1 MQFIPIICMYGQ
13 YCVPLQRQNKTQMKK
28 IVFWMAALAVA
39 LFLAMKVQAQD
50 VQTVQTVRGQVCD
63 VASGEPMVGVTITV
77 ENGITLGTISDAEGN
92 FVINNVPVGRHSV
105 RATYIG
111 YEPVLLKEQ
120 LVTSGKELVLNL
132 KMTESLSTLQEVVV
146 KPHVNKQMPLNEMAQ
161 VGARMFSVEE
171 ATRYAGGMADPA
183 RTASMFAGV
192 ATGGATNGISIH
204 GNSPQML
211 QWRVEGVEVNNPNHF
226 AEITEAGGGV
236 FTSLNG
242 TVLANS
248 DFMTGAM
255 PAEYGNALS
264 GAFDMKMRVGNNT
277 KHEHAIQVGTLGV
290 DFASEGPLGKNT
302 KASYL
307 VNYRYSFLEIAKKL
321 HAINMENETLD
332 YQDLSFK
339 LNFPTVSAGTFAVW
353 FTGLIDR
360 YENKA
365 PDPSEWE
372 TLWDQNDSWSNQKSW
387 AGGLTHTYRFHSGG
401 TLTSNVAFTGAYQK
415 LGINDYDEL
424 MTKMPDMMGRSLS
437 WNVVISTQHK
447 HKFSSRYT
455 MLNGFEHRHMQFNTW
470 LDFIKEIGGP
480 LYRVYESDGNTGLTR
495 LYTNHKVA
503 LTQRL
508 STVAGIN
515 LMWFNLN
522 NQLLVEPRISLQ
534 YKTSPSSTVSLAYA
548 LNSRKESTDTYF
560 VKASPS
566 PSQGG
571 GVETQNPTTYSNQ
584 TSLPSMG
591 LKEANSSLG
600 LTRSHHLSAS
610 FAQRL
615 GENAMLKIEPYWQ
628 YVFDVPVELG
638 TNYSIINHNLFYQDR
653 VLVNEGA
660 GRNYGIDFTLE
671 RYLKDGLYGM
681 LTATLFKSEY
691 RDAQGEWH
699 HSRHDRCYITNI
711 LGGKEWMTGKSH
723 KNVFGINGRLTLMGG
738 DRYTPMAPGTTY
750 DDVAMRPDRSIP
762 QDGSNPFSQQ
772 KGMNIGYAFSV
783 KYTIN
788 KHHTSHNFILEYL
801 QMRSFHGQTFDI
813 RTHELVD
820 KYTSLTFPNIAYRVE
835 F

>member
-1 MQFIPIICMYGQ
+1 
-13 YCVPLQRQNKTQMKK
+13 MKRLYLGASLMMLLFP
-28 IVFWMAALAVA
+28 VAAGAQTN
-39 LFLAMKVQAQD
+39 QAN
-50 VQTVQTVRGQVCD
+50 QTIRGQVCD
-63 VASGEPMVGVTITV
+63 VASGEPMIGVTITV
-77 ENGITLGTISDAEGN
+77 ENGTTMATVSDVDGN
-92 FVINNVPVGRHSV
+92 FEIKNVPVGRHSV

-120 LVTSGKELVLNL
+120 LVSSGKELVLTL
-132 KMTESLSTLQEVVV
+132 RMRESISELGEVVV
-146 KPHVNKQMPLNEMAQ
+146 KPRVNKQLPLNEMAQ

-171 ATRYAGGMADPA
+171 ASRYAGGMADPA

-211 QWRVEGVEVNNPNHF
+211 QWRVEGVEVPNPNHF

-248 DFMTGAM
+248 DFLTGAM

-277 KHEHAIQVGTLGV
+277 KYEHAVQVGTLGV

-321 HAINMENETLD
+321 HAINMEHETLD

-339 LNFPTVSAGTFAVW
+339 LNMPTTKAGTFAVW
-353 FTGLIDR
+353 FTGLIDN
-360 YENKA
+360 YESDA
-365 PDPSEWE
+365 LDPSEWE
-372 TLWDQNDSWSNQKSW
+372 TLWDMNDSWSRQRSCALGVN
-387 AGGLTHTYRFHSGG
+387 HTFRFKTGG
-401 TLTSNVAFTGAYQK
+401 TLHSSVAFTGAYRK
-415 LGINDYDEL
+415 LGIDDYDVA
-424 MTKMPDMMGRSLS
+424 MTKMPDMLGRNSQ
-437 WNVVISTQHK
+437 WNVIISTQHQ

-455 MLNGFEHRHMQFNTW
+455 MQNGFEHQHLDFHTW
-470 LDFIKEIGGP
+470 LDYIKVVGGP
-480 LYRVYESDGNTGLTR
+480 LYRIYESEGNTGLTR

-503 LTQRL
+503 ISSRL
-508 STVAGIN
+508 SAVAGVN
-515 LMWFNLN
+515 VMWFNLN
-522 NQLLVEPRISLQ
+522 NQWLVEPRVSVQ
-534 YKTSPSSTVSLAYA
+534 YKLSPSSTISLAYA

-560 VKASPS
+560 VLNANG
-566 PSQGG
+566 Q
-571 GVETQNPTTYSNQ
+571 PT
-584 TSLPSMG
+584 
-591 LKEANSSLG
+591 ANKDLG
-600 LTRSHHLSAS
+600 LTRSHHISAS

-628 YVFDVPVELG
+628 WLFDVPVEQG
-638 TNYSIINHNLFYQDR
+638 TTYSILNHNLFYQDR
-653 VLVNEGA
+653 ALVNEGA
-660 GRNYGIDFTLE
+660 GRNYGIDLTLE

-699 HSRHDRCYITNI
+699 HTRHDRGWITNI
-711 LGGKEWMTGKSH
+711 LGGKEWMVGKSR
-723 KNVFGINGRLTLMGG
+723 KNVFGLNGRLTLMGG
-738 DRYTPMAPGTTY
+738 DRYTPMVPGTTY
-750 DDVAMRPDRSIP
+750 EDVAKRPDRTIP
-762 QDGSNPFSQQ
+762 QDGANPYSQQ
-772 KGMNIGYAFSV
+772 MNMNVGYAFSV

-788 KHHTSHNFILEYL
+788 KRHTSHHFILEYL

-813 RTHELVD
+813 RTHDLVD
-820 KYTSLTFPNIAYRVE
+820 KFTSLTFPNIAYRVE

>member
-1 MQFIPIICMYGQ
+1 MMLLFP
-13 YCVPLQRQNKTQMKK
+13 V
-28 IVFWMAALAVA
+28 VA
-39 LFLAMKVQAQD
+39 GAQA
-50 VQTVQTVRGQVCD
+50 TQTVRGQVSD
-63 VASGEPMVGVTITV
+63 VASGEPMIGVTITV
-77 ENGITLGTISDAEGN
+77 ENGTTWATVSDVDGN
-92 FVINNVPVGRHSV
+92 FEIKNVPVGRHSV
-105 RATYIG
+105 RASYIG

-120 LVTSGKELVLNL
+120 LVSSGKELVLTL
-132 KMTESLSTLQEVVV
+132 RMRESISELGEVVV
-146 KPHVNKQMPLNEMAQ
+146 KPRVNKQLPLNEMAQ

-171 ATRYAGGMADPA
+171 ASRYAGGMADPA

-211 QWRVEGVEVNNPNHF
+211 QWRVEGVEVPNPNHF

-248 DFMTGAM
+248 DFLTGAM

-277 KHEHAIQVGTLGV
+277 KYEHAVQVGTLGV

-339 LNFPTVSAGTFAVW
+339 FNMPTSKAGTFAVW
-353 FTGLIDR
+353 FTGLVDN
-360 YENKA
+360 YENNA
-365 PDPSEWE
+365 ADVSEWE
-372 TLWDQNDSWSNQKSW
+372 TLWDMNDSWSRQRSCALGIN
-387 AGGLTHTYRFHSGG
+387 HTYRFKTGG
-401 TLTSNVAFTGAYQK
+401 TLHSSLAFTGAYRK
-415 LGINDYDEL
+415 LGIDDYDE
-424 MTKMPDMMGRSLS
+424 MMNQMPDMLGRNSQ
-437 WNVVISTQHK
+437 WNVIISTQHQ

-455 MLNGFEHRHMQFNTW
+455 MQNGFEHQHLDFHTW
-470 LDFIKEIGGP
+470 LDYIKVIGGP
-480 LYRVYESDGNTGLTR
+480 LYRIYESEGNTGLTR

-503 LTQRL
+503 LSSRL
-508 STVAGIN
+508 SAVAGVN
-515 LMWFNLN
+515 VMWFNLN
-522 NQLLVEPRISLQ
+522 NQWLVEPRVSVQ
-534 YKTSPSSTVSLAYA
+534 YKTSPSSTISLAYA

-560 VKASPS
+560 VT
-566 PSQGG
+566 GG
-571 GVETQNPTTYSNQ
+571 YNED
-584 TSLPSMG
+584 
-591 LKEANSSLG
+591 LG
-600 LTRSHHLSAS
+600 LTRSHHISAS

-628 YVFDVPVELG
+628 WLFDVPVEQG
-638 TNYSIINHNLFYQDR
+638 TTYSILNHSLFYQDR
-653 VLVNEGA
+653 ALVNEGA
-660 GRNYGIDFTLE
+660 GRNYGVDLTLE

-699 HSRHDRCYITNI
+699 HTRHDRGWITNI
-711 LGGKEWMTGKSH
+711 LGGKEWMVGQGR
-723 KNVFGINGRLTLMGG
+723 KNVFGLNGRLTMMGG
-738 DRYTPMAPGTTY
+738 DRYTPMAPGTTF
-750 DDVAMRPDRSIP
+750 DDVAMRPDRTIP
-762 QDGSNPFSQQ
+762 QDGANPYSKQMH
-772 KGMNIGYAFSV
+772 MNVGYAFSV

-788 KHHTSHNFILEYL
+788 KRRTSHHFILEYL

-813 RTHELVD
+813 RTHDLVD

>member
-1 MQFIPIICMYGQ
+1 
-13 YCVPLQRQNKTQMKK
+13 MKRLYLGASLMMLLFP
-28 IVFWMAALAVA
+28 VAAGAQTN
-39 LFLAMKVQAQD
+39 QAN
-50 VQTVQTVRGQVCD
+50 QTIRGQVCD
-63 VASGEPMVGVTITV
+63 VASGEPMIGVTITV
-77 ENGITLGTISDAEGN
+77 ENGTTMATVSDVDGN
-92 FVINNVPVGRHSV
+92 FEIKNVPVGRHSV

-120 LVTSGKELVLNL
+120 LVSSGKELVLTL
-132 KMTESLSTLQEVVV
+132 RMRESISELGEVVV
-146 KPHVNKQMPLNEMAQ
+146 KPRVNKQLPLNEMAQ

-171 ATRYAGGMADPA
+171 ASRYAGGMADPA

-211 QWRVEGVEVNNPNHF
+211 QWRVEGVEVPNPNHF

-248 DFMTGAM
+248 DFLTGAM

-277 KHEHAIQVGTLGV
+277 KYEHAVQVGTLGV
-290 DFASEGPLGKNT
+290 DFASEGPLAKGS

-321 HAINMENETLD
+321 HAINMEHETLD

-339 LNFPTVSAGTFAVW
+339 LNMPTTKAGTFAVW
-353 FTGLIDR
+353 FTGLVDN
-360 YENKA
+360 YESNA
-365 PDPSEWE
+365 TDPSEWE
-372 TLWDQNDSWSNQKSW
+372 TLWDMNDSWSRQRSCALGVN
-387 AGGLTHTYRFHSGG
+387 HTFRFKTGG
-401 TLTSNVAFTGAYQK
+401 TLHSSVAFTGAYRK
-415 LGINDYDEL
+415 LGIDDYDVA
-424 MTKMPDMMGRSLS
+424 MTKMPDMLGRNSQ
-437 WNVVISTQHK
+437 WNVIISTQHQ

-455 MLNGFEHRHMQFNTW
+455 MQNGFEHQHLDFHTW
-470 LDFIKEIGGP
+470 LDYIKVVGGP
-480 LYRVYESDGNTGLTR
+480 LYRIYESEGNTGLTR

-503 LTQRL
+503 LSSRL
-508 STVAGIN
+508 SAVAGLN
-515 LMWFNLN
+515 VMWFNLN
-522 NQLLVEPRISLQ
+522 NQWLVEPRVSVQ
-534 YKTSPSSTVSLAYA
+534 YKLSPSSTISLAYA

-560 VKASPS
+560 VLNANG
-566 PSQGG
+566 Q
-571 GVETQNPTTYSNQ
+571 PT
-584 TSLPSMG
+584 
-591 LKEANSSLG
+591 ANKDLG
-600 LTRSHHLSAS
+600 LTRSHHISAS

-628 YVFDVPVELG
+628 WLFDVPVEQG
-638 TNYSIINHNLFYQDR
+638 TTYSILNHNLFYQDR
-653 VLVNEGA
+653 ALVNEGA
-660 GRNYGIDFTLE
+660 GRNYGIDLTLE

-699 HSRHDRCYITNI
+699 HTRHDRGWITNI
-711 LGGKEWMTGKSH
+711 LGGKEWMVGKSR
-723 KNVFGINGRLTLMGG
+723 KNVFGLNGRLTLMGG
-738 DRYTPMAPGTTY
+738 DRYTPMVPGTTY
-750 DDVAMRPDRSIP
+750 EDVAKRPDRTIP
-762 QDGSNPFSQQ
+762 QDGANPYSQQ
-772 KGMNIGYAFSV
+772 MNMNIGFAFSV

-788 KHHTSHNFILEYL
+788 KKHTSHHFILEYL
-801 QMRSFHGQTFDI
+801 QMRSFQGQTFDI
-813 RTHELVD
+813 RTHDLVD
-820 KYTSLTFPNIAYRVE
+820 KFTSLTFPNIAYRVE

>member
-1 MQFIPIICMYGQ
+1 M
-13 YCVPLQRQNKTQMKK
+13 RR
-28 IVFWMAALAVA
+28 
-39 LFLAMKVQAQD
+39 LFLGAAIAMLLLPSVMKAQTGQIN
-50 VQTVQTVRGQVCD
+50 QTVQTVRGQVCD
-63 VASGEPMVGVTITV
+63 VASGEPMIGVTITV
-77 ENGITLGTISDAEGN
+77 ENGITLATVSDVDGN

-120 LVTSGKELVLNL
+120 LVSSGKELVLTL
-132 KMTESLSTLQEVVV
+132 RMRESISELGEVVI
-146 KPHVNKQMPLNEMAQ
+146 KPRVNKQQPLNEMAQ

-211 QWRVEGVEVNNPNHF
+211 QWRVEGVEVPNPNHF

-248 DFMTGAM
+248 DFLTGAM
-255 PAEYGNALS
+255 PAEFGNALS

-277 KHEHAIQVGTLGV
+277 KYEHAVQVGTLGV

-339 LNFPTVSAGTFAVW
+339 LNMPTKKAGTFAVW
-353 FTGLIDR
+353 FTGLIDN
-360 YENKA
+360 YENKV
-365 PDPSEWE
+365 PEVSEWE
-372 TLWDQNDSWSNQKSW
+372 TLWDMNDSWSRQRNC
-387 AGGLTHTYRFHSGG
+387 AVGLNHSYRFRSGG
-401 TLTSNVAFTGAYQK
+401 SLHSSVAFTGSYRK
-415 LGINDYDEL
+415 LGVNDYD
-424 MTKMPDMMGRSLS
+424 TKMNMMPEMAGRNSQ
-437 WNVVISTQHK
+437 WNVIISTQHQ

-455 MLNGFEHRHMQFNTW
+455 MQNGFEHQH
-470 LDFIKEIGGP
+470 LDFHTWMDYIHETGGP
-480 LYRVYESDGNTGLTR
+480 LYRVYDSEGNTGLTR

-503 LTQRL
+503 LSSRL
-508 STVAGIN
+508 STVAGVN
-515 LMWFNLN
+515 VMWFNLN
-522 NQLLVEPRISLQ
+522 NQWLVEPRISLQ
-534 YKTSPSSTVSLAYA
+534 YKTSPSSTLSVAYA
-548 LNSRKESTDTYF
+548 MNSRKETTDAYF
-560 VKASPS
+560 VLMDGKYPN
-566 PSQGG
+566 
-571 GVETQNPTTYSNQ
+571 ED
-584 TSLPSMG
+584 
-591 LKEANSSLG
+591 LG
-600 LTRSHHLSAS
+600 LTRSHHISAS

-628 YVFDVPVELG
+628 WLFDVPVEQG
-638 TNYSIINHNLFYQDR
+638 TTYSILNHRKFFQDR
-653 VLVNEGA
+653 ALVNEGA
-660 GRNYGIDFTLE
+660 GRNYGVDLTLE

-681 LTATLFKSEY
+681 ITATLFKSEY
-691 RDAQGEWH
+691 RDAQGLWH
-699 HSRHDRCYITNI
+699 HSRHDRRYITNI
-711 LGGKEWMTGKSH
+711 VGGKEWMIGKAR
-723 KNVFGINGRLTLMGG
+723 KNVFGINGRLTMMGG
-738 DRYTPMAPGTTY
+738 DRYTPIPEGITFEKVMK
-750 DDVAMRPDRSIP
+750 RPDKSIP
-762 QDGSNPFSQQ
+762 EDEGMDPFTKQ

-788 KHHTSHNFILEYL
+788 KRHTSHHFILEYL
-801 QMRSFHGQTFDI
+801 QMKTFQGQTFDL
-813 RTHELVD
+813 RTHEIVD
-820 KYTSLTFPNIAYRVE
+820 KFTSLTFPNIAYRVE

>member
-1 MQFIPIICMYGQ
+1 
-13 YCVPLQRQNKTQMKK
+13 MKRLYLGASLMMLLFP
-28 IVFWMAALAVA
+28 VAAGAQTN
-39 LFLAMKVQAQD
+39 QAN
-50 VQTVQTVRGQVCD
+50 QTIRGQVCD
-63 VASGEPMVGVTITV
+63 VASGEPMIGVTITV
-77 ENGITLGTISDAEGN
+77 ENGTTMATVSDVDGN
-92 FVINNVPVGRHSV
+92 FEIKNVPVGRHSV

-120 LVTSGKELVLNL
+120 LVSSGKELVLTL
-132 KMTESLSTLQEVVV
+132 RMRESISELGEVVV
-146 KPHVNKQMPLNEMAQ
+146 KPRVNKQLPLNEMAQ

-171 ATRYAGGMADPA
+171 ASRYAGGMADPA

-211 QWRVEGVEVNNPNHF
+211 QWRVEGVEVPNPNHF

-248 DFMTGAM
+248 DFLTGAM

-277 KHEHAIQVGTLGV
+277 KYEHAVQVGTLGV
-290 DFASEGPLGKNT
+290 DFASEGPLAKGS

-321 HAINMENETLD
+321 HAINMEHETLD

-339 LNFPTVSAGTFAVW
+339 LNMPTTKAGTFAVW
-353 FTGLIDR
+353 FTGLVDN
-360 YENKA
+360 YESNA
-365 PDPSEWE
+365 TDPSEWE
-372 TLWDQNDSWSNQKSW
+372 TLWDMNDSWSRQRSCALGVN
-387 AGGLTHTYRFHSGG
+387 HTFRFKTGG
-401 TLTSNVAFTGAYQK
+401 TLHSSVAFTGAYRK
-415 LGINDYDEL
+415 LGIDDYDVA
-424 MTKMPDMMGRSLS
+424 MTKMPDMLGRNSQ
-437 WNVVISTQHK
+437 WNVIISTQHQ

-455 MLNGFEHRHMQFNTW
+455 MQNGFEHQHLDFHTW
-470 LDFIKEIGGP
+470 LDYIKVVGGP
-480 LYRVYESDGNTGLTR
+480 LYRIYESEGNTGLTR

-503 LTQRL
+503 ISSRL
-508 STVAGIN
+508 SAVAGVN
-515 LMWFNLN
+515 VMWFNLN
-522 NQLLVEPRISLQ
+522 NQWLVEPRVSVQ
-534 YKTSPSSTVSLAYA
+534 YKLSPSSTISLAYA

-560 VKASPS
+560 VT
-566 PSQGG
+566 GG
-571 GVETQNPTTYSNQ
+571 YNED
-584 TSLPSMG
+584 
-591 LKEANSSLG
+591 LG
-600 LTRSHHLSAS
+600 LTRSHHISAS

-628 YVFDVPVELG
+628 WLFDVPVEQG
-638 TNYSIINHNLFYQDR
+638 TTYSILNHNLFYQDR
-653 VLVNEGA
+653 ALVNEGA
-660 GRNYGIDFTLE
+660 GRNYGIDLTLE

-699 HSRHDRCYITNI
+699 HTRHDRGWITNI
-711 LGGKEWMTGKSH
+711 LGGKEWMVGKGH
-723 KNVFGINGRLTLMGG
+723 KNVFGLNGRLTMMGG
-738 DRYTPMAPGTTY
+738 DRYTPMVPGTTF
-750 DDVAMRPDRSIP
+750 DDVAKRPDRTIP
-762 QDGSNPFSQQ
+762 QDGDNPYSKQMN
-772 KGMNIGYAFSV
+772 MNIGFAFSV

-788 KHHTSHNFILEYL
+788 KKHTSHHFILEYL
-801 QMRSFHGQTFDI
+801 QMRSFQGQTFDI
-813 RTHELVD
+813 RTHDLVD
-820 KYTSLTFPNIAYRVE
+820 KFTSLTFPNIAYRVE

>member
-1 MQFIPIICMYGQ
+1 
-13 YCVPLQRQNKTQMKK
+13 MKRLYLGASLMMLLFP
-28 IVFWMAALAVA
+28 VAAGAQTN
-39 LFLAMKVQAQD
+39 QAN
-50 VQTVQTVRGQVCD
+50 QTIRGQVCD
-63 VASGEPMVGVTITV
+63 VASGEPMIGVTITV
-77 ENGITLGTISDAEGN
+77 ENGTTMATVSDVDGN
-92 FVINNVPVGRHSV
+92 FEIKNVPVGRHSV

-120 LVTSGKELVLNL
+120 LVSSGKELVLTL
-132 KMTESLSTLQEVVV
+132 RMRESISELGEVVV
-146 KPHVNKQMPLNEMAQ
+146 KPRVNKQLPLNEMAQ

-171 ATRYAGGMADPA
+171 ASRYAGGMADPA

-211 QWRVEGVEVNNPNHF
+211 QWRVEGVEVPNPNHF

-248 DFMTGAM
+248 DFLTGAM

-277 KHEHAIQVGTLGV
+277 KYEHAVQVGTLGV

-321 HAINMENETLD
+321 HAINMEHETLD

-339 LNFPTVSAGTFAVW
+339 LNMPTTKAGTFAVW
-353 FTGLIDR
+353 FTGLIDN
-360 YENKA
+360 YESDA
-365 PDPSEWE
+365 LDPSEWE
-372 TLWDQNDSWSNQKSW
+372 TLWDMNDSWSRQRSCALGVN
-387 AGGLTHTYRFHSGG
+387 HTYRFKTGG
-401 TLTSNVAFTGAYQK
+401 TLHSSVAFTGAYRK
-415 LGINDYDEL
+415 LGIDDYDVA
-424 MTKMPDMMGRSLS
+424 MTKMPDMLGRNSQ
-437 WNVVISTQHK
+437 WNVIVSTQHQ

-455 MLNGFEHRHMQFNTW
+455 MQNGFEHQHLDFHTW
-470 LDFIKEIGGP
+470 LDYIKVVGGP
-480 LYRVYESDGNTGLTR
+480 LYRIYESEGNTGLTR

-503 LTQRL
+503 ISSRL
-508 STVAGIN
+508 SAVAGVN
-515 LMWFNLN
+515 VMWFNLN
-522 NQLLVEPRISLQ
+522 NQWLVEPRVSVQ
-534 YKTSPSSTVSLAYA
+534 YKLSPSSTISLAYA

-560 VKASPS
+560 VT
-566 PSQGG
+566 GG
-571 GVETQNPTTYSNQ
+571 YNED
-584 TSLPSMG
+584 
-591 LKEANSSLG
+591 LG
-600 LTRSHHLSAS
+600 LTRSHHISAS

-628 YVFDVPVELG
+628 WLFDVPVEQG
-638 TNYSIINHNLFYQDR
+638 TTYSILNHNLFYQDR
-653 VLVNEGA
+653 ALVNEGA
-660 GRNYGIDFTLE
+660 GRNYGIDLTLE

-699 HSRHDRCYITNI
+699 HTRHDRGWITNI
-711 LGGKEWMTGKSH
+711 LGGKEWMVGKGH
-723 KNVFGINGRLTLMGG
+723 KNVFGLNGRLTLMGG
-738 DRYTPMAPGTTY
+738 DRYTPMVPGTTY
-750 DDVAMRPDRSIP
+750 EDVAKRPDRTIP
-762 QDGSNPFSQQ
+762 QDGANPYSQQ
-772 KGMNIGYAFSV
+772 MNMNIGFAFSV

-788 KHHTSHNFILEYL
+788 KKHTSHHFILEYL
-801 QMRSFHGQTFDI
+801 QMRSFQGQTFDI
-813 RTHELVD
+813 RTHDLVD
-820 KYTSLTFPNIAYRVE
+820 KFTSLTFPNIAYRVE

>member
-1 MQFIPIICMYGQ
+1 MMLLIPSMM
-13 YCVPLQRQNKTQMKK
+13 R
-28 IVFWMAALAVA
+28 
-39 LFLAMKVQAQD
+39 AQTTTAD
-50 VQTVQTVRGQVCD
+50 QTIRGQVCD
-63 VASGEPMVGVTITV
+63 VASGEPMIGVTITV
-77 ENGITLGTISDAEGN
+77 ENGTTMATVSDIDGN
-92 FVINNVPVGRHSV
+92 FVIQHVPVGRHSV

-132 KMTESLSTLQEVVV
+132 KMTESLTNLQEVVI
-146 KPHVNKQMPLNEMAQ
+146 KPRVNKQQPLNEMAQ

-211 QWRVEGVEVNNPNHF
+211 QWRIEGIEVNNPNHF
-226 AEITEAGGGV
+226 ADITEAGGGV

-290 DFASEGPLGKNT
+290 DFASEGPLTKNS

-307 VNYRYSFLEIAKKL
+307 INYRYSFLEIAKKL
-321 HAINMENETLD
+321 HAINMEKETLD

-339 LNFPTVSAGTFAVW
+339 VNVPTTHAGTFAVW
-353 FTGLIDR
+353 FTGLFDR
-360 YENKA
+360 FENDV
-365 PDPSEWE
+365 PDVADRK
-372 TLWDQNDSWSNQKSW
+372 TLWDSNDSWSTQKSW
-387 AGGLTHTYRFHSGG
+387 AGGLTHTYRFRSGG
-401 TLTSNVAFTGAYQK
+401 TLTSNIAYTGAYQK
-415 LGINDYDEL
+415 LGINDYNEQ
-424 MTKMPDMMGRSLS
+424 MQQMPDMLGRSLS
-437 WNVVISTQHK
+437 WNVIISTQHK

-455 MLNGFEHRHMQFNTW
+455 MQNGFEHRHMDFCTW
-470 LDFIKEIGGP
+470 MDYIKVVGGP
-480 LYRVYESDGNTGLTR
+480 LYRVFESNGSTGLTR
-495 LYTNHKVA
+495 LYTNHKIA
-503 LTQRL
+503 LSQRL

-515 LMWFNLN
+515 VMWFNLN
-522 NQLLVEPRISLQ
+522 NQVLVEPRISFQ
-534 YKTSPSSTVSLAYA
+534 YKTSASSTLSIAYA
-548 LNSRKESTDTYF
+548 MNSRKEAIDTYF
-560 VKASPS
+560 VLNTN
-566 PSQGG
+566 SQEPN
-571 GVETQNPTTYSNQ
+571 VN
-584 TSLPSMG
+584 
-591 LKEANSSLG
+591 KDLG
-600 LTRSHHLSAS
+600 LTRSHHISAS

-628 YVFDVPVELG
+628 WLFDVPVELG
-638 TNYSIINHNLFYQDR
+638 TTYSVINHNLFYQDR
-653 VLVNEGA
+653 TLVNKGA
-660 GRNYGIDFTLE
+660 GRNYGIDLTLE

-681 LTATLFKSEY
+681 FTATLFKSEY

-699 HSRHDRCYITNI
+699 HTRHDRGYITNI
-711 LGGKEWMTGKSH
+711 LGGKEWMVGKSR

-738 DRYTPMAPGTTY
+738 DRYTPMVAGTTY
-750 DDVAMRPDRSIP
+750 EEVAQRPDRTIP
-762 QDGSNPFSQQ
+762 QDGANPFSAQ
-772 KGMNIGYAFSV
+772 MNMNVGYAFSV

-788 KHHTSHNFILEYL
+788 KHHSAHHFILEYL
-801 QMRSFHGQTFDI
+801 QMRSFQGQTFDI
-813 RTHELVD
+813 HTHELVD
-820 KYTSLTFPNIAYRVE
+820 QFTSLTFPNIAYRLE

>member
-1 MQFIPIICMYGQ
+1 MLLLPSVMKAQTGQ
-13 YCVPLQRQNKTQMKK
+13 IN
-28 IVFWMAALAVA
+28 
-39 LFLAMKVQAQD
+39 
-50 VQTVQTVRGQVCD
+50 QTVQTVRGQVCD
-63 VASGEPMVGVTITV
+63 VASGEPMIGVTITV
-77 ENGITLGTISDAEGN
+77 ENGITLATVSDVDGN

-120 LVTSGKELVLNL
+120 LVSSGKELVLTL
-132 KMTESLSTLQEVVV
+132 RMRESISELGEVVI
-146 KPHVNKQMPLNEMAQ
+146 KPRVNKQQPLNEMAQ

-211 QWRVEGVEVNNPNHF
+211 QWRVEGVEVPNPNHF

-248 DFMTGAM
+248 DFLTGAM
-255 PAEYGNALS
+255 PAEFGNALS

-277 KHEHAIQVGTLGV
+277 KYEHAVQVGTLGV

-339 LNFPTVSAGTFAVW
+339 LNMPTKKAGTFAVW
-353 FTGLIDR
+353 FTGLIDN
-360 YENKA
+360 YENKV
-365 PDPSEWE
+365 PEVSEWE
-372 TLWDQNDSWSNQKSW
+372 TLWDMNDSWSRQRNC
-387 AGGLTHTYRFHSGG
+387 AVGLNHSYRFRSGG
-401 TLTSNVAFTGAYQK
+401 SLHSSVAFTGSYRK
-415 LGINDYDEL
+415 LGVNDYD
-424 MTKMPDMMGRSLS
+424 TKMNMMPEMAGRNSQ
-437 WNVVISTQHK
+437 WNVIISTQHQ

-455 MLNGFEHRHMQFNTW
+455 MQNGFEHQH
-470 LDFIKEIGGP
+470 LDFHTWMDYIHETGGP
-480 LYRVYESDGNTGLTR
+480 LYRVYDSEGNTGLTR

-503 LTQRL
+503 LSSRL
-508 STVAGIN
+508 STVAGVN
-515 LMWFNLN
+515 VMWFNLN
-522 NQLLVEPRISLQ
+522 NQWLVEPRISLQ
-534 YKTSPSSTVSLAYA
+534 YKTSPSSTLSVAYA
-548 LNSRKESTDTYF
+548 MNSRKETTDTYF
-560 VKASPS
+560 VLMDGKY
-566 PSQGG
+566 
-571 GVETQNPTTYSNQ
+571 QN
-584 TSLPSMG
+584 
-591 LKEANSSLG
+591 EDLG
-600 LTRSHHLSAS
+600 LTRSHHISAS

-628 YVFDVPVELG
+628 WLFDVPVEQG
-638 TNYSIINHNLFYQDR
+638 TTYSILNHRKFFQDR
-653 VLVNEGA
+653 ALVNEGA
-660 GRNYGIDFTLE
+660 GRNYGVDLTLE

-681 LTATLFKSEY
+681 ITATLFKSEY
-691 RDAQGEWH
+691 RDAQGQWH
-699 HSRHDRCYITNI
+699 HSRHDRRYITNI
-711 LGGKEWMTGKSH
+711 VGGKEWMVGKAR
-723 KNVFGINGRLTLMGG
+723 KNVFGINGRLTMMGG
-738 DRYTPMAPGTTY
+738 DRYTPIPEGITFEKVMK
-750 DDVAMRPDRSIP
+750 RPDKSIP
-762 QDGSNPFSQQ
+762 EDEGMDPFTKQ

-788 KHHTSHNFILEYL
+788 KRHTSHHFILEYL
-801 QMRSFHGQTFDI
+801 QMKTFQGQTFDL
-813 RTHELVD
+813 RTHEIVD
-820 KYTSLTFPNIAYRVE
+820 KFTSLTFPNIAYRVE

>member
-1 MQFIPIICMYGQ
+1 MMLLLPSMM
-13 YCVPLQRQNKTQMKK
+13 R
-28 IVFWMAALAVA
+28 
-39 LFLAMKVQAQD
+39 AQTTTAD
-50 VQTVQTVRGQVCD
+50 QTIRGQVCD
-63 VASGEPMVGVTITV
+63 VASGEPMIGVTITV
-77 ENGITLGTISDAEGN
+77 ENGTTMATVSDIDGN
-92 FVINNVPVGRHSV
+92 FVIQHVPVGRHSV

-132 KMTESLSTLQEVVV
+132 KMTESLTNLQEVVI
-146 KPHVNKQMPLNEMAQ
+146 KPRVNKQQPLNEMAQ

-211 QWRVEGVEVNNPNHF
+211 QWRIEGIEVNNPNHF
-226 AEITEAGGGV
+226 ADITEAGGGV

-290 DFASEGPLGKNT
+290 DFASEGPLTKNS

-307 VNYRYSFLEIAKKL
+307 INYRYSFLEIAKKL
-321 HAINMENETLD
+321 HAINMEKETLD

-339 LNFPTVSAGTFAVW
+339 VNVPTTHAGTFAVW
-353 FTGLIDR
+353 FTGLFDR
-360 YENKA
+360 FENDV
-365 PDPSEWE
+365 PDVADRK
-372 TLWDQNDSWSNQKSW
+372 TLWDSNDSWSTQKSW
-387 AGGLTHTYRFHSGG
+387 AGGLTHTYRFRSGG
-401 TLTSNVAFTGAYQK
+401 TLTSNIAYTGAYQK
-415 LGINDYDEL
+415 LGINDYNEQ
-424 MTKMPDMMGRSLS
+424 MQQMPDMLGRSLS
-437 WNVVISTQHK
+437 WNVIISTQHK

-455 MLNGFEHRHMQFNTW
+455 MQNGFEHRHMDFCTW
-470 LDFIKEIGGP
+470 MDYIKVVGGP
-480 LYRVYESDGNTGLTR
+480 LYRVFESNGSTGLTR
-495 LYTNHKVA
+495 LYTNHKIA
-503 LTQRL
+503 LSQRL

-515 LMWFNLN
+515 VMWFNLN
-522 NQLLVEPRISLQ
+522 NQVLVEPRISFQ
-534 YKTSPSSTVSLAYA
+534 YKTSASSTLSIAYA
-548 LNSRKESTDTYF
+548 MNSRKEAIDTYF
-560 VKASPS
+560 VLNTN
-566 PSQGG
+566 SQEPNVNKG
-571 GVETQNPTTYSNQ
+571 
-584 TSLPSMG
+584 
-591 LKEANSSLG
+591 LG
-600 LTRSHHLSAS
+600 LTRSHHISAS

-628 YVFDVPVELG
+628 WLFDVPVEQG
-638 TNYSIINHNLFYQDR
+638 TTYSVINHNLFYQDR
-653 VLVNEGA
+653 ALVNKGA
-660 GRNYGIDFTLE
+660 GRNYGIDLTLE

-681 LTATLFKSEY
+681 FTATLFKSEY

-699 HSRHDRCYITNI
+699 HTRHDRGYITNI
-711 LGGKEWMTGKSH
+711 LGGKEWMVGKSR

-738 DRYTPMAPGTTY
+738 DRYTPMVAGTTY
-750 DDVAMRPDRSIP
+750 EEVAQRPDRTIP
-762 QDGSNPFSQQ
+762 QDGANPFSAQ
-772 KGMNIGYAFSV
+772 MNMNVGYAFSV

-788 KHHTSHNFILEYL
+788 KHHSAHHFILEYL
-801 QMRSFHGQTFDI
+801 QMRSFQGQTFDI
-813 RTHELVD
+813 HTHELVD
-820 KYTSLTFPNIAYRVE
+820 QFTSLTFPNIAYRLE

>member
-1 MQFIPIICMYGQ
+1 MLLFP
-13 YCVPLQRQNKTQMKK
+13 
-28 IVFWMAALAVA
+28 AVA
-39 LFLAMKVQAQD
+39 VAQTNEATQAMEQREKSGARSGSSESRQSS
-50 VQTVQTVRGQVCD
+50 TVGQIIRGQVCD
-63 VASGEPMVGVTITV
+63 VASGEPMIGVTITV
-77 ENGITLGTISDAEGN
+77 ENGSTMATVSDLDGN
-92 FVINNVPVGRHSV
+92 FEIKNVPVGRHSV
-105 RATYIG
+105 RASYIG

-120 LVTSGKELVLNL
+120 LVSSGKELVLTL
-132 KMTESLSTLQEVVV
+132 KMRESISELGEVVV
-146 KPHVNKQMPLNEMAQ
+146 KPRVNKQLPLNEMAQ

-171 ATRYAGGMADPA
+171 ASRYAGGMADPA

-211 QWRVEGVEVNNPNHF
+211 QWRVEGVEVPNPNHF

-248 DFMTGAM
+248 DFLTGAM
-255 PAEYGNALS
+255 PAEFGNALS

-277 KHEHAIQVGTLGV
+277 KYEHAVQVGTLGV

-339 LNFPTVSAGTFAVW
+339 LNMPTSKAGTFAVW
-353 FTGLIDR
+353 FTGLIDN
-360 YENKA
+360 YESKA

-372 TLWDQNDSWSNQKSW
+372 TLWDSNDSWSRQRSC
-387 AGGLTHTYRFHSGG
+387 ALGLNHTYRFKTGG
-401 TLTSNVAFTGAYQK
+401 TLHSSLAFTGAYRK
-415 LGINDYDEL
+415 LGVDDYDEL
-424 MTKMPDMMGRSLS
+424 MNLMPDMLGRNSQ
-437 WNVVISTQHK
+437 WNVIISTQHQ

-455 MLNGFEHRHMQFNTW
+455 LQNGFEHQHLDFHTW
-470 LDFIKEIGGP
+470 LDYIKVVGGP
-480 LYRVYESDGNTGLTR
+480 LYRIYESEGNTGLTR

-503 LTQRL
+503 LSSRL
-508 STVAGIN
+508 SAVAGVN
-515 LMWFNLN
+515 VMWFNLN
-522 NQLLVEPRISLQ
+522 NQWLVEPRVSVQ
-534 YKTSPSSTVSLAYA
+534 YKTSPSSTISLAYA
-548 LNSRKESTDTYF
+548 LNSRKETTDTYF
-560 VKASPS
+560 VT
-566 PSQGG
+566 GG
-571 GVETQNPTTYSNQ
+571 YNED
-584 TSLPSMG
+584 
-591 LKEANSSLG
+591 LG
-600 LTRSHHLSAS
+600 LTRSHHISAS

-628 YVFDVPVELG
+628 WLFDVPVEQG
-638 TNYSIINHNLFYQDR
+638 TTYSILNHNLFYQDR
-653 VLVNEGA
+653 ALVNEGA
-660 GRNYGIDFTLE
+660 GRNYGIDLTLE

-699 HSRHDRCYITNI
+699 HTRHDRGYITNI
-711 LGGKEWMTGKSH
+711 LGGKEWMVGRGR
-723 KNVFGINGRLTLMGG
+723 KNVFGLNGRLTMMGG
-738 DRYTPMAPGTTY
+738 DRYTPMVPGTTF
-750 DDVAMRPDRSIP
+750 DDVAKRPDRAIP
-762 QDGSNPFSQQ
+762 QDGDNPYSKQ
-772 KGMNIGYAFSV
+772 MNMNVGYAFSV

-788 KHHTSHNFILEYL
+788 KRHTSHHFILEYL

-813 RTHELVD
+813 RTHDLVD
-820 KYTSLTFPNIAYRVE
+820 KFTSLTFPNIAYRVE

>member
-1 MQFIPIICMYGQ
+1 
-13 YCVPLQRQNKTQMKK
+13 MKR
-28 IVFWMAALAVA
+28 
-39 LFLAMKVQAQD
+39 LFLGASLMMLLFPVAAGAQTNQAN
-50 VQTVQTVRGQVCD
+50 QTIRGQVCD
-63 VASGEPMVGVTITV
+63 VASGEPMIGVTITV
-77 ENGITLGTISDAEGN
+77 ENGTTMATVSDVDGN
-92 FVINNVPVGRHSV
+92 FEIKNVPVGRHSV

-120 LVTSGKELVLNL
+120 LVSSGKELVLTL
-132 KMTESLSTLQEVVV
+132 RMRESIAELGEVVV
-146 KPHVNKQMPLNEMAQ
+146 KPRVNKQLPLNEMAQ

-171 ATRYAGGMADPA
+171 ASRSAGGMADPA

-211 QWRVEGVEVNNPNHF
+211 QWRVEGVEVPNPNHF

-248 DFMTGAM
+248 DFLTGAM

-277 KHEHAIQVGTLGV
+277 KYEHAVQVGTLGV
-290 DFASEGPLGKNT
+290 DFASEGPLAKGS

-339 LNFPTVSAGTFAVW
+339 LNMPTSKAGTFAVW
-353 FTGLIDR
+353 FTGLIDN
-360 YENKA
+360 YESDA
-365 PDPSEWE
+365 LDPSEWE
-372 TLWDQNDSWSNQKSW
+372 TLWDMNDSWSRQRSCALGVN
-387 AGGLTHTYRFHSGG
+387 HTFRFKTGG
-401 TLTSNVAFTGAYQK
+401 TLHSSVAFTGAYRK
-415 LGINDYDEL
+415 LGIDDYDVA
-424 MTKMPDMMGRSLS
+424 MTKMPDMLGRNSQ
-437 WNVVISTQHK
+437 WNVIISTQHQ

-455 MLNGFEHRHMQFNTW
+455 MQNGFEHQHLDFHTW
-470 LDFIKEIGGP
+470 LDYIKVVGGP
-480 LYRVYESDGNTGLTR
+480 LYRIYESEGNTGLTR

-503 LTQRL
+503 ISSRL
-508 STVAGIN
+508 SAVAGVN
-515 LMWFNLN
+515 VMWFNLN
-522 NQLLVEPRISLQ
+522 NQWLVEPRVSVQ
-534 YKTSPSSTVSLAYA
+534 YKLSPSSTISLAYA

-560 VKASPS
+560 VLNANG
-566 PSQGG
+566 Q
-571 GVETQNPTTYSNQ
+571 PT
-584 TSLPSMG
+584 
-591 LKEANSSLG
+591 ANKDLG
-600 LTRSHHLSAS
+600 LTRSHHISAS

-628 YVFDVPVELG
+628 WLFDVPVEQG
-638 TNYSIINHNLFYQDR
+638 TTYSILNHNLFYQDR
-653 VLVNEGA
+653 ALVNEGA
-660 GRNYGIDFTLE
+660 GRNYGIDLTLE

-699 HSRHDRCYITNI
+699 HTRHDRGWITNI
-711 LGGKEWMTGKSH
+711 LGGKEWMVGKGH
-723 KNVFGINGRLTLMGG
+723 KNVFGLNGRLTMMGG
-738 DRYTPMAPGTTY
+738 DRYTPMVPGTTF
-750 DDVAMRPDRSIP
+750 DDVAKRPDRTIP
-762 QDGSNPFSQQ
+762 QDGDNPYSKQMN
-772 KGMNIGYAFSV
+772 MNIGFAFSV

-788 KHHTSHNFILEYL
+788 KKHTSHHFILEYL
-801 QMRSFHGQTFDI
+801 QMRSFQGQTFDI
-813 RTHELVD
+813 RTHDLVD
-820 KYTSLTFPNIAYRVE
+820 KFTSLTFPNIAYRVE

>member
-1 MQFIPIICMYGQ
+1 MTMITLLCPSMMRAQ
-13 YCVPLQRQNKTQMKK
+13 
-28 IVFWMAALAVA
+28 
-39 LFLAMKVQAQD
+39 QA
-50 VQTVQTVRGQVCD
+50 TQTVRGQVSD
-63 VASGEPMVGVTITV
+63 LASGEPMVGVTITV
-77 ENGITLGTISDAEGN
+77 ENGITLSGVSDVDGN
-92 FVINNVPVGRHSV
+92 FAIKNVPVGRHSV

-132 KMTESLSTLQEVVV
+132 RMQENIAELGEVVI
-146 KPHVNKQMPLNEMAQ
+146 KPRVNKQLPLNEMAQ

-171 ATRYAGGMADPA
+171 ACRYAGGMADPA

-211 QWRVEGVEVNNPNHF
+211 QWRIEGVEVNNPNHF
-226 AEITEAGGGV
+226 ADITEAGGGV

-248 DFMTGAM
+248 DFLTGAM

-290 DFASEGPLGKNT
+290 DFASEGPLGKNS

-321 HAINMENETLD
+321 HAINMDKETLD

-339 LNFPTVSAGTFAVW
+339 INVPTTKAGTFAVW
-353 FTGLIDR
+353 FTGLFDR
-360 YENKA
+360 YENEV
-365 PDPSEWE
+365 PDVSDWE
-372 TLWDQNDSWSNQKSW
+372 TLWDQNDSWSKQKSW
-387 AGGLTHTYRFHSGG
+387 AGGLTHTYRFQSGG
-401 TLTSNVAFTGAYQK
+401 TLTSNVAYTGNYQK
-415 LGINDYDEL
+415 LGVNNYDNQLQQLPGME
-424 MTKMPDMMGRSLS
+424 GRSMS
-437 WNVVISTQHK
+437 WNVIVSTQHK

-455 MLNGFEHRHMQFNTW
+455 MLNGFEHRHMDFCTW
-470 LDFIKEIGGP
+470 LDNIHEVGGP
-480 LYRVYESDGNTGLTR
+480 LYRVYDSDGNTGLTR
-495 LYTNHKVA
+495 LYTNHKIA
-503 LTQRL
+503 LSSRL

-515 LMWFNLN
+515 MMWFNLN
-522 NQLLVEPRISLQ
+522 NQVLIEPRVSLQ

-548 LNSRKESTDTYF
+548 LNSRKEAIDTYF
-560 VKASPS
+560 VKM
-566 PSQGG
+566 GND
-571 GVETQNPTTYSNQ
+571 NPN
-584 TSLPSMG
+584 
-591 LKEANSSLG
+591 KDLG
-600 LTRSHHLSAS
+600 LTRSHHISAS

-615 GENAMLKIEPYWQ
+615 GENMMLKIEPYWQ
-628 YVFDVPVELG
+628 YVFDVPVEMG
-638 TNYSIINHNLFYQDR
+638 TTYSVINHNLFYQDR
-653 VLVNEGA
+653 ALVNEGA

-691 RDAQGEWH
+691 RDAQGDWH
-699 HSRHDRCYITNI
+699 HSRHDRTWITNI
-711 LGGKEWMTGKSH
+711 LGGKEWMVGQGH
-723 KNVFGINGRLTLMGG
+723 KNVFGLNGRLTLMGG
-738 DRYTPMAPGTTY
+738 DRYTPMTPGTTY
-750 DDVAMRPDRSIP
+750 DDVAKRPDKSIP
-762 QDGSNPFSQQ
+762 QDGANPFSKQLN
-772 KGMNIGYAFSV
+772 MNVGYAFSV

-788 KHHTSHNFILEYL
+788 KQHTAHHFILEYL
-801 QMRSFHGQTFDI
+801 QMRSFQGQTFDI
-813 RTHELVD
+813 STHDLVEN
-820 KYTSLTFPNIAYRVE
+820 YTSLTFPNIAYRVE